1 MAGGIKG
8 IKGACGPRRL
18 ARVLSTLVPV
28 KLPTMARFTQLTA
41 FLAAASLCSARKPTL
56 AERGVPVN
64 ATGVKTITSP
74 QGASISFKQPGKEG
88 VCETT
93 EGVDDYAGYI
103 SLDKTTNMFFWFF
116 EARENPS
123 EKPLTLWLNGG
134 PGSDSLIGL
143 FQEHGPCNVTEDLK
157 TQLNPY
163 SWNEHSNMLYLSQPV
178 GVGFSYE
185 TTETDD
191 EGRYSLVDPDKANT
205 TDAAAVGA
213 WHILQAFLDLSPQLD
228 PDIKNFTFNLW
239 TESYGGH
246 YGPAF
251 YNYFYQQ
258 NEAIKNGTVKGV
270 ELQMDTLGVING
282 IVDEQIQAPYY
293 PEFAVNNTYGIK
305 AINDTIY
312 TFMKQAYYMPEGCH
326 DQIEYCKQSDR
337 STEDGQLTCASA
349 TNLCRSLV
357 EEPYYAFGGRGVYDI
372 RHPYDDPTPPDYF
385 ADFLNLASTQQA
397 LGVNINYTSTSSRQV
412 GSGFSSTGDFVWPN
426 FIEDLEEILG
436 YGVRVALLYGDAD
449 YICNWSVSLAANFSD
464 AAAFRAA
471 GYTPFLVDG
480 VEYGEVREYGNF
492 SFTRI
497 YEAGHEVP
505 YYQPVASL
513 EHFKRVLDHVII
525 ADGSMVVTDNYGT
538 NGSAKAT
545 HTESYVS
552 LPPTSTPSAAS
563 RVKRG
568 SL

>member
-1 MAGGIKG
+1 
-8 IKGACGPRRL
+8 
-18 ARVLSTLVPV
+18 
-28 KLPTMARFTQLTA
+28 MARLSQLTTILSVVA
-41 FLAAASLCSARKPTL
+41 LCSARKPTL
-56 AERGVPVN
+56 EERQIPVDPSGVR
-64 ATGVKTITSP
+64 TITSP
-74 QGASISFKQPGKEG
+74 QGASIRFKQPGKDG
-88 VCETT
+88 ICETKP
-93 EGVDDYAGYI
+93 GVDDYAGYI
-103 SLDKTTNMFFWFF
+103 SLNEKTNMFFWFF
-116 EARENPS
+116 EARDKPS

-143 FQEHGPCNVTEDLK
+143 FQEHGPCNVTKDLK
-157 TQLNPY
+157 TEWNPY

-185 TTETDD
+185 TTNTDSK
-191 EGRYSLVDPDKANT
+191 GRYSLVDSDTANT
-205 TDAAAVGA
+205 TEAAAVGA

-228 PDIKNFTFNLW
+228 PDITNFTFNLW

-246 YGPAF
+246 YGPGF

-258 NEAIKNGTVKGV
+258 NQAIRNGSVKGV
-270 ELQMDTLGVING
+270 ELQMDTLGIING
-282 IVDEQIQAPYY
+282 IIDEQIQAPYY

-305 AINDTIY
+305 AVNDTIY

-326 DQIEYCKQSDR
+326 DQIEYCKQADR
-337 STEDGQLTCASA
+337 STPRGQRICSSA
-349 TNLCRSLV
+349 TTLCRSLV

-372 RHPYDDPTPPDYF
+372 RHPFEDPTPPDYF
-385 ADFLNLASTQQA
+385 QNFLNLASTQQV
-397 LGVNINYTSTSSRQV
+397 LGVNINYTTTNARNVS
-412 GSGFSSTGDFVWPN
+412 SGFAATGDFVWPN
-426 FIEDLEEILG
+426 FIEDLQEILG

-449 YICNWSVSLAANFSD
+449 YICNWFGGEAVSLALNFTN

-505 YYQPVASL
+505 YYQPKASL
-513 EHFKRVLDHVII
+513 EHFKRVLDQLII
-525 ADGSMVVTDNYGT
+525 ADGSKVVTNTYGT
-538 NGSAKAT
+538 NGTAKST
-545 HTESYVS
+545 HTETFVA
-552 LPPTSTPSAAS
+552 LPPSSTPSAVR

-568 SL
+568 SQ

>member
-1 MAGGIKG
+1 MA
-8 IKGACGPRRL
+8 PLR
-18 ARVLSTLVPV
+18 S
-28 KLPTMARFTQLTA
+28 
-41 FLAAASLCSARKPTL
+41 LAALVACASLVAARKPTL
-56 AERGVPVN
+56 QERQIPKDPEGVM
-64 ATGVKTITSP
+64 TITSP
-74 QGASISFKQPGKEG
+74 QGASIRFKQPGKEG

-93 EGVDDYAGYI
+93 YGVDDYAGYI
-103 SLDKTTNMFFWFF
+103 SLDEKTNMFFWFF

-185 TTETDD
+185 TTATDD
-191 EGRYSLVDPDKANT
+191 EGRYSLVDPDRVNT

-213 WHILQAFLDLSPQLD
+213 WHILQAFLELSPQLD
-228 PDIKNFTFNLW
+228 PDIQNFTFNLW

-246 YGPAF
+246 YGPGF

-258 NEAIKNGTVKGV
+258 NEAIKNGSVAGV

-282 IVDEQIQAPYY
+282 IVDESIQAPYY

-305 AINDTIY
+305 SINDTIY

-326 DQIEYCKQSDR
+326 DQIEYCRQSDR
-337 STEDGQLTCASA
+337 TTESGQLTCSQA

-372 RHPYDDPTPPDYF
+372 RHPYEDPTPPDYF
-385 ADFLNLASTQQA
+385 ADFLNLASTQEA
-397 LGVNINYTSTSSRQV
+397 LGVNINYTSTSSRNV
-412 GSGFSSTGDFVWPN
+412 SRGFASTGDFVFPT
-426 FIEDLEEILG
+426 FIEDIEEILG
-436 YGVRVALLYGDAD
+436 YGVRVALIYGDAD
-449 YICNWSVSLAANFSD
+449 YICNWFGGEAVSLAVNYTDSE
-464 AAAFRAA
+464 AFRGT
-471 GYTPFLVDG
+471 GYVPFLVNG
-480 VEYGEVREYGNF
+480 IEYGEGREYGNF

-497 YEAGHEVP
+497 YEAGHEIP
-505 YYQPVASL
+505 YYQPEASL
-513 EHFKRVLDHVII
+513 EIFKRVLDHVII
-525 ADGSMVVTDNYGT
+525 ADGSEVVTDTYGT

-545 HTESYVS
+545 HTESFVP
-552 LPPTSTPSAAS
+552 LPSTSTPLASGTASAIA
-563 RVKRG
+563 
-568 SL
+568 